1 MVNTSSRIDKS
12 SYQKGQVR
20 NRTIRMPEFDV
31 PEVVEK
37 IESRR
42 SGYLQT
48 YKDGKEVLI
57 LYLLM
62 NNTNWYL
69 VIVGDKDEMLS
80 SYMLS
85 E

>member
-1 MVNTSSRIDKS
+1 VNTSSRIDKS
-12 SYQKGQVR
+12 SYEKGKIR

-31 PEVVEK
+31 PEVVEQIK
-37 IESRR
+37 SRR
-42 SGYLQT
+42 SGYVEA

-57 LYLLM
+57 MYLLM

-80 SYMLS
+80 SHLLDD
-85 E
+85 